1 MSTVLVLKDRAN
13 QSDQG
18 ASMASNLGELL
29 IQEKLLDNSQLKNA
43 EDYHRKNDVGIG
55 TAIISLGYLSEEE
68 MAQALSRQ
76 LGYPYINLD
85 QFEVYPDVINL
96 IPVEIAKKYL
106 IMPIH
111 RIRSFLTLAMVDPTD
126 LDIIEDVRFRT
137 GLSIQPVIASESG
150 IMNSVSRY
158 YGSSD
163 ALRVKQIVDEIEQ
176 AEDTSVNIIEE
187 EEEDYDIEELV
198 SSTEEAPIITLVNTI
213 FIDAIKKGA
222 SDVHFEPY
230 EKNFRVRY
238 RLDGTL
244 HEMMNLVL
252 KFKNP
257 VTSRVKILSNMD
269 IAEKRLPQDGRIKM
283 RVKLENGDKKDVD
296 MRVSSVPTI
305 FGEKVVVRILDK
317 SMLKLDMTKLGF
329 EQESLEV
336 FKRNIVRPWG
346 IILVTGPTG
355 SGKTN
360 TLYSAI
366 SNLNCL
372 EKNIMTAEDPV
383 EFYMPGINQ
392 VNIKDEIGLS
402 FANSLRSFLRQDPDI
417 MLVGEM
423 RDFETVD
430 IAIKAALTGHLV
442 FSTVH
447 TNDAASTILRLVNMD
462 VEPFLIA
469 DSVVLVVAQR
479 LVRRLCQQCCAKHN
493 LTPEALADIGF
504 TPEEASNVKVYKPAG
519 CTACHNTGYKG
530 RTGLFEVIEVT
541 DGIRD
546 MILDRAQSKDIKKKA
561 MENGMITLRRSGL
574 LKIMEGITSV
584 EEVLRETVKDS
595 EV

>member
-1 MSTVLVLKDRAN
+1 
-13 QSDQG
+13 
-18 ASMASNLGELL
+18 MASNLGELL
-29 IQEKLLDNSQLKNA
+29 IQEKLLDADQLKSA
-43 EDYHRKNDVGIG
+43 QAFHKKNDVGIG
-55 TAIISLGYLSEEE
+55 SAIVSLGYLSEEE

-85 QFEVYPDVINL
+85 QFEVYPDVISL

-126 LDIIEDVRFRT
+126 LGIIEDVRFRT

-150 IMNSVSRY
+150 IMSAISKY

-187 EEEDYDIEELV
+187 DEEDYDIEELV
-198 SSTEEAPIITLVNTI
+198 HSTEEAPIITLVNTI
-213 FIDAIKKGA
+213 FIDSIKKGA

-244 HEMMNLVL
+244 HEMMNLAL

-283 RVKLENGDKKDVD
+283 RVKLENGDRKDVD
-296 MRVSSVPTI
+296 MRVSSVPAI

-317 SMLKLDMTKLGF
+317 AMLQLDMTKLGF
-329 EQESLEV
+329 EEESLDV
-336 FKRNIVRPWG
+336 FKKMIVRPWG

-366 SNLNCL
+366 SNLNSM

-383 EFYMPGINQ
+383 EFYMAGINQ
-392 VNIKDEIGLS
+392 VNIRDEIGLN
-402 FANSLRSFLRQDPDI
+402 FAKSLRSFLRQDPDI

-462 VEPFLIA
+462 IEPFLIA

-479 LVRRLCQQCCAKHN
+479 LVRRLCQECCARHN
-493 LTPEALADIGF
+493 LTPEALMDIGF
-504 TPEEASNVKVYKPAG
+504 TSEEAAEVKVYKPAG
-519 CTACHNTGYKG
+519 CHTCHNTGYKG
-530 RTGLFEVIEVT
+530 RIGLFEVMLVT
-541 DGIRD
+541 DDIKD
-546 MILDRAQSKDIKKKA
+546 MILSRAQSKEIKKKA
-561 MENGMITLRRSGL
+561 IENGMTTLRRSGL
-574 LKIMEGITSV
+574 KKIMDGVTSV
-584 EEVLRETVKDS
+584 EEVLRETIKDS